1 MNIRR
6 ISVLLCALC
15 VLGWNTRAHAYAS
28 AEIIAPGAYQYGRF
42 EASIQ
47 FAAGSGVVCSFFLWK
62 DGSEVEGTFWNELDF
77 ETVDADCQLKTNPY
91 YGNPAQVH
99 SETAAVATVCGAFHT
114 FTYEWTPDYIA
125 WLVDGAEVRRETGET
140 AAAYRDNTAEGMQF
154 RFNIWPGDASFGGT
168 FDPNL
173 LPVYQ
178 YVDWVQYSSYD
189 GSGFV
194 QEWREDFDAGTIPS
208 GWSLGTWDSPKG
220 QSTHSVEN
228 AGVVDGVLVLAVT
241 ADDAQGIPGAS
252 TTGAGGQGGTSATDG
267 ATTGGMSDAGATS
280 VTGMG
285 GISSTGGDPVTGSN
299 VGGATS
305 ANGSATTAGGSP
317 NTATG
322 SATPTATS
330 GAAESTSG
338 AATAGDTG
346 TGGTS
351 ALGGT
356 DGSSESVDSPADDGS
371 GCACRA
377 PGSRWASGWPTTLS
391 GLGLLVLGAAL
402 RVRRRSKL

>member
-1 MNIRR
+1 MRR
-6 ISVLLCALC
+6 TLILLFALC

-28 AEIIAPGAYQYGRF
+28 AEIIAPTAHQYGRF

-77 ETVDADCQLKTNPY
+77 ETVDSTCELKTNPY

-99 SETAAVATVCGAFHT
+99 SQTAAVPTVCGAFHT

-125 WLVDGAEVRRETGET
+125 FLVDGAEVRRETGEA
-140 AAAYRDNTAEGMQF
+140 AAAYRDNTAGGMQL

-194 QEWREDFDAGTIPS
+194 QEWREDFDAGTLPA

-228 AGVVDGVLVLAVT
+228 AGVVDGVLVLALT
-241 ADDAQGIPGAS
+241 ADDAQGVPGAS
-252 TTGAGGQGGTSATDG
+252 TTGAGGQGGTSTTGG
-267 ATTGGMSDAGATS
+267 ATTGGMIDAGATS
-280 VTGMG
+280 ATGMG
-285 GISSTGGDPVTGSN
+285 GVSSTGGDPAGSSN

-305 ANGSATTAGGSP
+305 ANGSATTDGGSL
-317 NTATG
+317 NATATG
-322 SATPTATS
+322 GVTPTATS
-330 GAAESTSG
+330 GAAATTSG
-338 AATAGDTG
+338 AGTASGSG

-356 DGSSESVDSPADDGS
+356 DGSSENVDNPADDGS

-377 PGSRWASGWPTTLS
+377 PGSRSTSGVPTVLG
-391 GLGLLVLGAAL
+391 GLALLALGAAF
-402 RVRRRSKL
+402 RVRRRTV